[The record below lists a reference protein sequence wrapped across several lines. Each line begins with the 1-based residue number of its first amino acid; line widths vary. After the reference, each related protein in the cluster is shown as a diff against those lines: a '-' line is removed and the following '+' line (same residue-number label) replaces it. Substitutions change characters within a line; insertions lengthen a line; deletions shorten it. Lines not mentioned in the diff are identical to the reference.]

1 MDKKV
6 LPNLMQP
13 GRLIKRKRTSDKA
26 GMPPESLVFVGEQK
40 IEKPVITVFQYDADQ
55 CINNEYTLEEALAL
69 QTSPDKITWF
79 NIEGLH
85 DVDLVHKMCDKF
97 SIPALLIEDI
107 LNTSERPKVDL
118 IDNVLFIVLRMLWQN
133 EKDNTIITEHMSI
146 VLGKDFILTFQEGVL
161 GDVFEPI
168 RIRLS
173 TGRGKLRK
181 QKIDYLC
188 YELMDAIVDSY
199 FGILEALGDKI
210 EVLEESVLVQPQ
222 NELLR
227 ELHDLRSDLLSVRRS
242 VWPLRDII
250 NNIQREDDTY
260 FQKSTTYYL
269 RDLYDHTVQE
279 LETIE
284 TYWELLSGLQD
295 IYLSSISNRMNEIM
309 KVLTIITTI
318 FIPLSFIAGLYG
330 MNFKYMPELDYR
342 YGYPIVILV
351 MLIITYI
358 MIKIFIKKKWM

>member
-1 MDKKV
+1 MK
-6 LPNLMQP
+6 QP

-40 IEKPVITVFQYDADQ
+40 IEKPVITVYQYDAEHSE
-55 CINNEYTLEEALAL
+55 NREYSLDEALAI
-69 QTSPDKITWF
+69 QTSADKITWF

-85 DVDLVHKMCDKF
+85 DVDLVHKLCDKF

-107 LNTSERPKVDL
+107 LNTSERPKVD
-118 IDNVLFIVLRMLWQN
+118 IIGDVLFIVLRMLWKD
-133 EKDNTIITEHMSI
+133 EKSESIITEHMSI

-161 GDVFEPI
+161 GDVFDPI

-199 FGILEALGDKI
+199 FGILETLGDKI

-222 NELLR
+222 EELLR

-250 NNIQREDDTY
+250 NNIQRDDDTY
-260 FQKSTTYYL
+260 FQKSTNYYL

-318 FIPLSFIAGLYG
+318 FIPLTFIAGLYG
-330 MNFKYMPELDYR
+330 MNFKFMPELEYR
-342 YGYPIVILV
+342 YSYPIVILV

>member
-1 MDKKV
+1 MMKAR
-6 LPNLMQP
+6 
-13 GRLIKRKRTSDKA
+13 RLIKPKRTSDKA

-40 IEKPVITVFQYDADQ
+40 IEKPVITVFQYNAEHSDDR
-55 CINNEYTLEEALAL
+55 EYTLEEALNV
-69 QTSPDKITWF
+69 QTTPDKITWF

-85 DVDLVHKMCDKF
+85 DVELVHKLCDKF
-97 SIPALLIEDI
+97 SVPALLIEDI
-107 LNTSERPKVDL
+107 LNTSERPKVD
-118 IDNVLFIVLRMLWQN
+118 IIGDVLFIVLRMLWKD
-133 EKDNTIITEHMSI
+133 EKSESIITEHMSI
-146 VLGKDFILTFQEGVL
+146 VLGKDFILAFQEGIL
-161 GDVFEPI
+161 GDVFQPI
-168 RIRLS
+168 RTRLR

-199 FGILEALGDKI
+199 FGILETLGDKI
-210 EVLEESVLVQPQ
+210 EVLEEDVLVQPQ
-222 NELLR
+222 TELLR
-227 ELHDLRSDLLSVRRS
+227 QLHDLRSDLLNVRRS

-250 NNIQREDDTY
+250 NNIQRDDDTY
-260 FQKSTTYYL
+260 FQKSTGFYL

-318 FIPLSFIAGLYG
+318 FIPLSFIAGVYG
-330 MNFKYMPELDYR
+330 MNFKYMPELDSR

-351 MLIITYI
+351 MLIISFI
-358 MIKIFIKKKWM
+358 MIRIFIKKKWM